1 MVKKYTGIVI
11 AKWDKNKVKNYTG
24 TCILHCRRL
33 KYEAPCI
40 EFQVCASRTLVMDI
54 SVRLK
59 IGIHLVW
66 GIFPCI
72 QSLFHNFV

>member
-24 TCILHCRRL
+24 TCILHWRRL

-40 EFQVCASRTLVMDI
+40 EFQVCASRTLVMGI

-59 IGIHLVW
+59 NWNPPGLGH
-66 GIFPCI
+66 F
-72 QSLFHNFV
+72 SLHTIIIS